1 MARKPSRTE
10 WHQHNGLWSRSL
22 GNRGIR
28 VRLFQKRS
36 GGQFYRAVWLP
47 DRGEDRRCLMTSD
60 RSEAERLGKELLG
73 AMLRD
78 EEISVPDVLT
88 LGALWHRY
96 KSECVAFLNNTER
109 SRKEAEGHANILIG
123 FFGED
128 CDVRGLTEQDQLA
141 FTKKRLAGGIKYGEK
156 SKTDKVR
163 TRSVEVDLQLLQTM
177 LRWAVTVRSRSGRRL
192 LEHSPLAGVRRPREK
207 NPKRPVATWERYQ
220 ATRKAIQD
228 MAANAKSDPQRRQWL
243 KLELALTLAEATGRR
258 LGAIRQLRWDDV
270 DLNRST
276 VRWRAETDKKGK
288 EWVIPMPAPLAEEL
302 KTFRLK
308 MGGAFGGLIFP
319 SASDPTTPITRDSF
333 GHLLAA
339 AERKAKLPKLDGS
352 LWHAYRRAWATS
364 RKGLPVVDVAAA
376 GGWSDIGT
384 LMKCYQQADDVT
396 LLEVMSHS
404 KKISGEARAG

>member
-78 EEISVPDVLT
+78 EEISTPDVLT

>member
-1 MARKPSRTE
+1 
-10 WHQHNGLWSRSL
+10 
-22 GNRGIR
+22 
-28 VRLFQKRS
+28 
-36 GGQFYRAVWLP
+36 
-47 DRGEDRRCLMTSD
+47 MTSD

-78 EEISVPDVLT
+78 EEISAPDVLT

-96 KSECVAFLNNTER
+96 KSECVAFLNNTKR
-109 SRKEAEGHANILIG
+109 SQKEAEGHANILIG
-123 FFGED
+123 FFGEE

-156 SKTDKVR
+156 SKTAKVR
-163 TRSVEVDLQLLQTM
+163 TRSVEVDLQLLQKM

-228 MAANAKSDPQRRQWL
+228 LAANAKSDPQRRQWL

-258 LGAIRQLRWDDV
+258 LGAIRQLSWDDV

-276 VRWRAETDKKGK
+276 IRWRAETDKKGK
-288 EWVIPMPAPLAEEL
+288 EWVIPIPASLAEEL
-302 KTFRLK
+302 KIFRRK

-404 KKISGEARAG
+404 KKISSEARAG

>member
-1 MARKPSRTE
+1 
-10 WHQHNGLWSRSL
+10 
-22 GNRGIR
+22 
-28 VRLFQKRS
+28 
-36 GGQFYRAVWLP
+36 
-47 DRGEDRRCLMTSD
+47 MTSD

-78 EEISVPDVLT
+78 EDILAPEVLT
-88 LGALWHRY
+88 LDALWHRY

-109 SRKEAEGHANILIG
+109 SQKEAEGHANILIG

-128 CDVRGLTEQDQLA
+128 CDVRDLTEQDQLA

-156 SKTDKVR
+156 SKTSRVR

-192 LEHSPLAGVRRPREK
+192 LEQSPLAGVRRPREK

-228 MAANAKSDPQRRQWL
+228 LAANAKSDPQKRQWL

-258 LGAIRQLRWDDV
+258 LGAIRQLEWNDV
-270 DLNRST
+270 DLDRST
-276 VRWRAETDKKGK
+276 IRWRAESDKKGK
-288 EWVIPMPAPLAEEL
+288 EWVIPIPASLIEEL
-302 KTFRLK
+302 KTFRVK
-308 MGGAFGGLIFP
+308 MGGLFGGLIFP
-319 SASDPTTPITRDSF
+319 SATDPRKPITRDSF
-333 GHLLAA
+333 GHLLAT

-404 KKISGEARAG
+404 KKISSEARAG

>member
-78 EEISVPDVLT
+78 EEISAPDVLT

-96 KSECVAFLNNTER
+96 KSECVAFLNNTKR
-109 SRKEAEGHANILIG
+109 SQKEAEGHANILIG
-123 FFGED
+123 FFGEE

-156 SKTDKVR
+156 SKTAKVR

-228 MAANAKSDPQRRQWL
+228 LAANAKSDPQRRQWL

-258 LGAIRQLRWDDV
+258 LGAIRQLSWDDV

-276 VRWRAETDKKGK
+276 IRWRAETDKKGK
-288 EWVIPMPAPLAEEL
+288 EWVIPIPASLAEEL
-302 KTFRLK
+302 KIFRRK

-404 KKISGEARAG
+404 KKISSEARAG